1 MSSSYSYILK
11 SPKAIEFYNKN
22 SNLDFNQVNE
32 LFIDLI
38 QKITN
43 TITESMS
50 VNEVKSLLNN
60 INRKVDI
67 VEQNMGAHQK
77 YIQMMYERL
86 NEHRDQYV
94 LQMKDII
101 QNNDKDSDITNRLR
115 DINEGLLEK
124 TTYNIMQQFPKLSEH
139 IYTSQKSLIE
149 ISQSQFHEMM
159 NNQKKQLEQNPGSL
173 ENIIQNQY
181 HTMMKPTTMKKINY
195 LIPQYYLLL
204 H

>member
-1 MSSSYSYILK
+1 MFSVVIPLFNEEDNLVSLIKEIKKSLIGYDDFELIFVNDCSTDDTLKILEKEKNKFEFKILNNNKNCGQSYSIYIGIKNSKYNTIVTLDGDGQNNPYDI
-11 SPKAIEFYNKN
+11 PKLLEFYNKN

-86 NEHRDQYV
+86 
-94 LQMKDII
+94 M
-101 QNNDKDSDITNRLR
+101 
-115 DINEGLLEK
+115 
-124 TTYNIMQQFPKLSEH
+124 
-139 IYTSQKSLIE
+139 
-149 ISQSQFHEMM
+149 
-159 NNQKKQLEQNPGSL
+159 
-173 ENIIQNQY
+173 
-181 HTMMKPTTMKKINY
+181 
-195 LIPQYYLLL
+195 
-204 H
+204 

>member
-60 INRKVDI
+60 IN
-67 VEQNMGAHQK
+67 
-77 YIQMMYERL
+77 
-86 NEHRDQYV
+86 
-94 LQMKDII
+94 
-101 QNNDKDSDITNRLR
+101 S
-115 DINEGLLEK
+115 
-124 TTYNIMQQFPKLSEH
+124 
-139 IYTSQKSLIE
+139 
-149 ISQSQFHEMM
+149 
-159 NNQKKQLEQNPGSL
+159 
-173 ENIIQNQY
+173 
-181 HTMMKPTTMKKINY
+181 
-195 LIPQYYLLL
+195 
-204 H
+204 